1 MAGQRENA
9 SGPIFRSDDIYP
21 NQDHDDDV
29 RKRTRRMIEGDQKGK
44 NLCFQHHVLISLC
57 QNHTLIVTAGIS
69 AHRIM
74 IGPSIITIHT
84 ARRVLRNTRFSNHS
98 KVNATFCRRRSDG

>member
-29 RKRTRRMIEGDQKGK
+29 RKRTKKMIEGEEEGK
-44 NLCFQHHVLISLC
+44 ICAFNDMSSYLCVKI
-57 QNHTLIVTAGIS
+57 TLY
-69 AHRIM
+69 
-74 IGPSIITIHT
+74 
-84 ARRVLRNTRFSNHS
+84 L
-98 KVNATFCRRRSDG
+98 

>member
-29 RKRTRRMIEGDQKGK
+29 RKRTRRMTEGEEKGK
-44 NLCFQHHVLISLC
+44 ICAFHDKS
-57 QNHTLIVTAGIS
+57 
-69 AHRIM
+69 
-74 IGPSIITIHT
+74 
-84 ARRVLRNTRFSNHS
+84 
-98 KVNATFCRRRSDG
+98 